1 MGRVYY
7 RPLYSVDY
15 GSVETVGGGVVLG
28 DNDDGTFKRYFE
40 ESGSIS
46 VYGPF
51 TGVGVPGGRE
61 VIAVR
66 DAHRQRN
73 TGFAGLYNG
82 WVMSFL
88 RINNKRQNV
97 TKAYTQDGYIDG
109 GREIVGP
116 PLYKKDF
123 VPWTNAEIST
133 MSTEAGAA
141 TGDIGPNTDNR
152 WCVCSESYIHVVY
165 DDDVPVPDTPYPANG
180 ATISTSSV
188 GFSGE
193 VPAPQSEQPVRAV
206 FQVSRVNTF
215 DDSTV
220 KNFIGGLN
228 SDTSGTS
235 RSFYVSEIGKDSY
248 TDLGPGVWFL
258 RMKGRDYR
266 GESHESAWGAT
277 TSFTITHGAL
287 PVPSLSAPAPGGIS
301 PTPYGTRSAVFTTAP
316 TGDRYVG
323 AGWRFSKVS
332 DFSSGVVSWTNNKD
346 GLFYTAS
353 PTSPATIS
361 YNPQPDPE
369 VAPGLNS
376 SKVSFEDQVQYLPQ
390 GVWYA
395 QVRAVDRYGQTG
407 AWSSNFTF
415 TVSHPPV
422 VANPIPRL
430 GAAFDKNTDP
440 VLWTFTDP
448 WDGDQQTAYQM
459 KVYDGALNLLQDT
472 GKILQQPSQA
482 TMVFAGHLEET
493 LSYKLK
499 IWDLDDVASVEV
511 TNTFKLSTSPVVTV
525 PYPAVDEQII
535 SGQPTITWSVVFATG
550 LITQKSYRIK
560 FIQRSNGNVVYDTG
574 TVVSTATSWT
584 PPRAILKNLIGYQM
598 QVTIVD
604 SQDLDGIV
612 NRNFSTN
619 FIRPDGFFTEIDGS
633 NYQENGYVLVRW
645 PDAVP
650 DGFFAEWRIYRRI
663 MGETEWDYVATVED
677 VDARSYND
685 WTVSG
690 NSLFEYAVTQVAYRF
705 GSLVESEFD
714 EGGPHI
720 QVYSDNYWLID
731 PTDEANNFRVS
742 SVTADKFA
750 MRQQTNEFV
759 IIGGGKRV
767 NYGTFVGKEGSLSVA
782 VRDNIRMTGAEI
794 IRKLNTIFRLKRWLL
809 LRDPFGGITKI
820 SIGEVNFTRMPGV
833 GNAEYGDLEIPYSEV
848 GATE

>member
-28 DNDDGTFKRYFE
+28 DNNDATFKRYFE
-40 ESGSIS
+40 ESGSIQ
-46 VYGPF
+46 VYDPF
-51 TGVGVPGGRE
+51 TGVGIPGGRE
-61 VIAVR
+61 IIAVCN
-66 DAHRQRN
+66 AHRQRN

-88 RINNKRQNV
+88 RISNKRQNV

-109 GREIVGP
+109 GREIKGP

-141 TGDIGPNTDNR
+141 TGDIGPSGNR

-165 DDDVPVPDTPYPANG
+165 DDPVPVPDTPYPANG
-180 ATISTSSV
+180 AVISTSSV
-188 GFSGE
+188 NFGGE
-193 VPAPQSEQPVRAV
+193 VPAPQSEQPVRAI
-206 FQVSRVNTF
+206 FQVCRVNTF
-215 DDSTV
+215 DDDTL
-220 KNFIGGLN
+220 KTFIGGLN
-228 SDTSGTS
+228 SDTGATS
-235 RSFYVSEIGKDSY
+235 RSFYVSEIGKPSY
-248 TDLGPGVWFL
+248 TDLGPGVWYL

-287 PVPSLSAPAPGGIS
+287 PVPSMSAPTPSGIS

-323 AGWRFSKVS
+323 AGWRFSQVS
-332 DFSSGVVSWTNNKD
+332 DFSSGVVDWTNNKD

-353 PTSPATIS
+353 AIAPATVS
-361 YNPQPDPE
+361 YNPQPNPE
-369 VAPGLNS
+369 TAPGLNGS
-376 SKVSFEDQVQYLPQ
+376 TVSYEDPSQYLTQ
-390 GVWYA
+390 GLWYA
-395 QVRAVDRYGQTG
+395 QVRAVDKYGQAG

-430 GAAFDKNTDP
+430 GAAFDKLTDA
-440 VLWTFTDP
+440 VQWTFTDP
-448 WDGDQQTAYQM
+448 WAGDQQTAYQM
-459 KVYDGALNLLQDT
+459 RVYDASLNLLQDT

-482 TMVFAGHLEET
+482 TMAFANHLEENLT
-493 LSYKLK
+493 YKLK
-499 IWDLDDVASVEV
+499 IWDLDDVVSVEV
-511 TNTFKLSTSPVVTV
+511 TSSFKLSTSPVVTV
-525 PYPAVDEQII
+525 PYPAVDEAII
-535 SGQPTITWSVVFATG
+535 SGQPVITWSVVFATG

-574 TVVSTATSWT
+574 TVVSTATTWT

-619 FIRPDGFFTEIDGS
+619 FIRPDSFFSEIDGS
-633 NYQENGYVLVRW
+633 NYQRDGYVLVRW

-650 DGFFAEWRIYRRI
+650 DGFFAEWRIYRRV
-663 MGETEWDYVATVED
+663 MGEVDWTYVATVED
-677 VDARSYND
+677 VDARSFKD
-685 WTVSG
+685 WTVAGSDI
-690 NSLFEYAVTQVAYRF
+690 FEYTVTQVAYRF

-714 EGGPHI
+714 ENGPHI
-720 QVYSDNYWLID
+720 QVYSDTYWLID
-731 PTDEANNFRVS
+731 ETDETNNFRVS
-742 SVTADKFA
+742 SVNADKFS
-750 MRQQTNEFV
+750 MRQQTNEFA
-759 IIGGGKRV
+759 IINGGTRV
-767 NYGTFVGKEGSLSVA
+767 NYGTFLGKQGSLSVA
-782 VRDNIRMTGAEI
+782 VRDNIGMTGSQI
-794 IRKLNTIFRLKRWLL
+794 MKKLNTLFRLKRWLY
-809 LRDPFGGITKI
+809 LRDPFGGLTKI
-820 SIGEVNFTRMPGV
+820 SIGEVSFTRMAGV
-833 GNAEYGDLEIPYSEV
+833 GNAEYGDLDIPYTQV
-848 GATE
+848 GAAE